1 MRARNNVASRARR
14 KRILGLAK
22 GYFLLRKN
30 VIRQAKPSVDR
41 ALMYATRD
49 RKQRK
54 RQFRRLW
61 ITRVN
66 AFVRQYG
73 VSYSRF
79 INAISTNDVK
89 LNRKVFADLAV
100 SEPATFEAILKELNL
115 VK

>member
-1 MRARNNVASRARR
+1 MRSRNAVASRARR

-30 VIRQAKPSVDR
+30 VVRQAKPAVAR

-61 ITRVN
+61 IQRIN
-66 AFVRQYG
+66 AFVTSFG
-73 VSYSRF
+73 CSYSKF
-79 INAISTNDVK
+79 INVLKVNNIE
-89 LNRKVFADLAV
+89 LNRKVLADLAV

-115 VK
+115 AK